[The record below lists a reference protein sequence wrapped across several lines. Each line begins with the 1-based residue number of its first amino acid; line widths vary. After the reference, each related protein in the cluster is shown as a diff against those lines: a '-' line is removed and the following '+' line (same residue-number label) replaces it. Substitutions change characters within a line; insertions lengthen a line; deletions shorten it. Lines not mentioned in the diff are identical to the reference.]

1 MIANY
6 RAPLDK
12 YTLGFPAG
20 LLDGQENVEVSGL
33 RELKEETGYT
43 GTKIIS
49 ELTSPMVYGDPWKSN
64 ESCKNVIVNID
75 EDLIENQNP

>member
-6 RAPLDK
+6 RAPLNK

-20 LLDGQENVEVSGL
+20 LLDGNESVEVSGL

-43 GTKIIS
+43 GTKIIN

-64 ESCKNVIVNID
+64 EKTRVIAVEID
-75 EDLIENQNP
+75 GD